1 MRSRLRSRAAVRG
14 LRMLRALRQR
24 LRRLRFPVRLRV
36 TRGGALF
43 AAGAVGIGLA
53 AINTGSNLLYLLVGA
68 MMGFIAVS
76 GWLSEQVIWGVKV
89 RALPP
94 RAVTAGSPSRVA
106 YEIRNRN
113 RWTPTYAV
121 ELEPPEGAG
130 AFTPVVRPGH
140 AVVVRTDRTFP
151 DRGVVP
157 LEQVRVTT
165 SFPFGLFIKER
176 TVRVSGEVVVWP
188 RRDRKVREALAGA
201 AGRRGRAAIGG
212 GDAGA
217 RGEFRGLREYR
228 PGDDPR
234 DVHWRS
240 SARLGEPLVRE
251 YEQDTAPATWICLD
265 LGGPPGHRAEAGV
278 EIAATLADRAVRRGD
293 RVGLATSDVEVR
305 PGPGRRQ
312 LERILDILAR
322 ASFRPDAPAVRP
334 PADPGRCV
342 LVTQRG
348 APSGFGDTLTPET
361 T

>member
-1 MRSRLRSRAAVRG
+1 MRSRLRSRTAVRG
-14 LRMLRALRQR
+14 LQLLRALQQR

-36 TRGGALF
+36 TRGGGLF

-76 GWLSEQVIWGVKV
+76 GWLSEQVIWGVEV

-94 RAVTAGSPSRVA
+94 RAVTAGSPGRVA

-113 RWTPTYAV
+113 RRTPTYAV
-121 ELEPPEGAG
+121 ELIPPAG
-130 AFTPVVRPGH
+130 TGGFTPMVRPGH

-151 DRGVVP
+151 HRGVVP
-157 LEQVRVTT
+157 LERVRIAT
-165 SFPFGLFIKER
+165 SFPFGLFVKER

-188 RRDRKVREALAGA
+188 RRDRKVREALADA
-201 AGRRGRAAIGG
+201 AGRRGRAALGG
-212 GDAGA
+212 GSAGA

-251 YEQDTAPATWICLD
+251 YEQDTAPSTWIGLD
-265 LGGPPGHRAEAGV
+265 LGGPPGDRAEVAV
-278 EIAATLADRAVRRGD
+278 EMAATLADRAVARGD
-293 RVGLATSDVEVR
+293 RVGLVTSDVEIR
-305 PGPGRRQ
+305 PGPGRPQ
-312 LERILDILAR
+312 LERIMDALAR
-322 ASFRPDAPAVRP
+322 ASFRTDAPVVRP
-334 PADPGRCV
+334 PADPRRCV
-342 LVTQRG
+342 LVTQRDQ
-348 APSGFGDTLTPET
+348 PTGFGDVLTPET
-361 T
+361 A